1 MPFTR
6 DELGKIVRDEWV
18 KFAQQDPK
26 SPPHHLVP
34 WENLDE
40 KNREVDRRIGEA
52 VVRAVSAKIRTS
64 DVVSEVDQES
74 HPGGCQG
81 HA

>member
-18 KFAQQDPK
+18 KFARQDPK
-26 SPPHHLVP
+26 SPPHHLLP
-34 WENLDE
+34 FEELDE
-40 KNREVDRRIGEA
+40 KNKEVDRRIGEA
-52 VVRAVSAKIRTS
+52 VVRAVIAKLRTS
-64 DVVSEVDQES
+64 DIAES
-74 HPGGCQG
+74 DPHEIHCGGCQG